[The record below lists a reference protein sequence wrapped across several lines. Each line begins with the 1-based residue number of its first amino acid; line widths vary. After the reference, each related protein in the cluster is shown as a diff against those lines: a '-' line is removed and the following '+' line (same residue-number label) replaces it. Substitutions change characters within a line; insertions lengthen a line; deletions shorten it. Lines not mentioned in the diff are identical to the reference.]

1 MHKEL
6 QKRIITFRTFIDM
19 KAYSLFIT
27 ILLGLMP
34 YAVEAQETD
43 INSRDLRGKVVY
55 QDDEVVFRQLDEH
68 TWIGNGH
75 RVYNESLYL
84 VEGNERALLIDAGT
98 YIPELDKIVAKITS
112 KPVTMMATHAHGDH
126 VGGVGPFPEVFLNA
140 GDMPIV
146 PNNMRNYKGQIKYL
160 HDGEV
165 IDLGGR
171 EIEVIFTPGHT
182 AGSATFFDKAR
193 HYGFSGDAFGS
204 TNLLVFTN
212 LSTEMYTAERIE
224 NYMKKNDI
232 RFLFPG
238 HYSGDNLET
247 LQRVTDIKDMCRE
260 ILEGERKPTAS
271 NGNNGGM
278 DMMVDDK
285 GVRINFS
292 SRMGMK

>member
-1 MHKEL
+1 MKTY
-6 QKRIITFRTFIDM
+6 RILAVM
-19 KAYSLFIT
+19 
-27 ILLGLMP
+27 LLALIP
-34 YAVEAQETD
+34 YMVQAQVTD
-43 INSRDLRGKVVY
+43 INSRDLRGQVVY

-84 VEGNERALLIDAGT
+84 VEGNDRAILIDAGT
-98 YIPELDKIVAKITS
+98 YIPDLDKIVAKITS
-112 KPVTMMATHAHGDH
+112 KPVTMMLTHAHGDH
-126 VGGVGPFPEVFLNA
+126 VGGVGPFTEVYLNA
-140 GDMPIV
+140 GDMTIV
-146 PNNMRNYKGQIKYL
+146 PNNMRNYKGQIRYL
-160 HDGEV
+160 NDGQV

-182 AGSATFFDKAR
+182 PGSATFFDKAK

-224 NYMKKNDI
+224 NYMKKHDI

-238 HYSGDNLET
+238 HYSGDNLESP
-247 LQRVTDIKDMCRE
+247 QRVTDIKNMCRE
-260 ILEGERKPTAS
+260 VLDGVRKPTAS

-292 SRMGMK
+292 SRTGMK